1 MREIALAQRD
11 SEQLS
16 PGMIETVRC
25 EIQDADGRILLLLK
39 DRNSKNPGMYEF
51 PGGKIEKIRGAH
63 AQEDEQISAAIQE
76 VLEETGLDIS
86 EVPLVKKG
94 SYQYSFIA
102 GGQREKRDV
111 SLYHAKLPPGKHI
124 VTVNQTRRADGKP
137 EDNHAGYRWVTL
149 PEFQMLQSIR
159 RIATNSILPIHK
171 NNHAAIS
178 SNKYNQ

>member
-25 EIQDADGRILLLLK
+25 EIQDANGRILLLLK

-51 PGGKIEKIRGAH
+51 PGGKIDSIQGMRST
-63 AQEDEQISAAIQE
+63 EDEQRESAIRE

-94 SYQYSFIA
+94 SYNYSYVVA
-102 GGQREKRDV
+102 GKQEERNVHLLRAQ
-111 SLYHAKLPPGKHI
+111 LQLPNRNYI
-124 VTVNQTRRADGKP
+124 ISVNQTKKANGKP
-137 EDNHAGYRWVTL
+137 EDNHAGYRWVTI

-159 RIATNSILPIHK
+159 RIATNSILPTHR

-178 SNKYNQ
+178 SNK